1 MSSRRMAGKA
11 RSSSGVKSEPIGSP
25 IVPRERPLC
34 QARAN
39 QRGFYG
45 IPGARELYKPRVT
58 VSLPWWRRIGLAFG
72 VFFRILFDARYA
84 SSLLERLASP
94 VEPGPPARPASAESP
109 DAAALVLL
117 SLLQAEGRFV
127 DFVQQDIAGFPD
139 AEVGA
144 VARVVHSGCRKVIAS
159 HLSIAAI
166 RAEAEGQRVA
176 LEPGFDPSRIKLTGN
191 VAGKSNLSGVLR
203 HRGWQATEVHLP
215 TVVDRTGSSVLCPA
229 EVEL

>member
-1 MSSRRMAGKA
+1 M
-11 RSSSGVKSEPIGSP
+11 
-25 IVPRERPLC
+25 
-34 QARAN
+34 
-39 QRGFYG
+39 
-45 IPGARELYKPRVT
+45 
-58 VSLPWWRRIGLAFG
+58 PWWRRIGLAFG

-84 SSLLERLASP
+84 VSVAGQGSAAHA
-94 VEPGPPARPASAESP
+94 EPATATPEPPPPALSESS
-109 DAAALVLL
+109 DSAALVLL

-139 AEVGA
+139 SEVGA

-159 HLSIAAI
+159 HLRIATI

-176 LEPGFDPSRIKLTGN
+176 LEPGFDPNRIKLTGN
-191 VAGKSNLSGVLR
+191 VGGRNNLSGVLR

-215 TVVDRTGSSVLCPA
+215 TVVDRGGSSVLCPA